1 VIKRLAALLLCL
13 LIAAPAHAAVAILD
27 AVVTEEVD
35 AANSITKAFTL
46 SAGSNRRL
54 FACVAI
60 EHSSG
65 NPSSSGITYGG
76 VALSELIGITHTGGL
91 RTVEIWSLV
100 DASLPAPGS
109 SNLVVSFNGTYDDAA
124 VAIFTVSGISQAAAK
139 TTGNDENSDALV
151 SDITLA
157 GLVSTDWGF
166 DCAINNDPT
175 ATFSSAASSSSE
187 IFDFA
192 FGPVSAGA
200 AMAGA
205 TKTGSTGDTTMSQ
218 DPTAG
223 NRTVHVGV
231 AFAEAAAAATTIP
244 AAPIF
249 FP

>member
-1 VIKRLAALLLCL
+1 
-13 LIAAPAHAAVAILD
+13 LIAAPTQAAVVVLD

-35 AANSITKAFTL
+35 AAGSITKAFTL
-46 SAGSNRRL
+46 SAGSDRRL

-65 NPSSSGITYGG
+65 NPSSSGVTYGG
-76 VALSELIGITHTGGL
+76 VALSELIGATHTGGL

-100 DASLPAPGS
+100 DASLPAPGA
-109 SNLVVSFNGTYDDAA
+109 SNLVVTLAGTYDDAA
-124 VAIFTVSGISQAAAK
+124 VAIFSVSGISQAAAI
-139 TTGNDENSDALV
+139 TTASDENSDALV

-157 GLVSTDWGF
+157 GLISTDWGF

-187 IFDFA
+187 MFDFA
-192 FGPVSAGA
+192 FGPASAGA
-200 AMAGA
+200 VMAGA
-205 TKTGSTGDTTMSQ
+205 TKTGSTGATTMSQ

-231 AFAEAAAAATTIP
+231 AFAASVPGAPVTVIP
-244 AAPIF
+244 AAPIL